1 MAKYKVLRVLAPFS
15 GLVGSVVYVSPVFAA
30 TTGDASPFINLIKN
44 ATTLLASV
52 GGALAIGFL
61 VYGGILYITSG
72 GDLRNHDK
80 AKGVIKNAVI
90 GLVIVL
96 AATAIGT
103 LVSTLGT
110 SAFGS

>member
-1 MAKYKVLRVLAPFS
+1 MVKFKALRVAALFS
-15 GLVGSVVYVSPVFAA
+15 MLVGPVMYVSPVFAA

-52 GGALAIGFL
+52 GGTLAIGFL

-80 AKGVIKNAVI
+80 AKGVIRNAIV
-90 GLVIVL
+90 GLIIVL
-96 AATAIGT
+96 AATALGT
-103 LVSTLGT
+103 LVSTVGT
-110 SAFGS
+110 NAFGS

>member
-44 ATTLLASV
+44 ATTLL
-52 GGALAIGFL
+52 
-61 VYGGILYITSG
+61 
-72 GDLRNHDK
+72 
-80 AKGVIKNAVI
+80 VIKNAVI

>member
-1 MAKYKVLRVLAPFS
+1 MAKYKVLR
-15 GLVGSVVYVSPVFAA
+15 
-30 TTGDASPFINLIKN
+30 
-44 ATTLLASV
+44 
-52 GGALAIGFL
+52 
-61 VYGGILYITSG
+61 
-72 GDLRNHDK
+72 
-80 AKGVIKNAVI
+80 VIKNAVI